1 LRSPKGTFSSRLPP
15 AKEEGITFGKKKGNK
30 REEKVGKRYCLWQY
44 FGFFLF
50 YSPFGGN
57 CFFFLPLFLPEAN
70 ETEANEPEAI
80 PLWGKVVLFLPLVF
94 FFQRKK
100 IKEKVPFGV

>member
-1 LRSPKGTFSSRLPP
+1 LPP

-70 ETEANEPEAI
+70 ETEANEPEEENKRKS
-80 PLWGKVVLFLPLVF
+80 PLRGVKLQKLFYKLFL
-94 FFQRKK
+94 
-100 IKEKVPFGV
+100 

>member
-1 LRSPKGTFSSRLPP
+1 LFLPLEEKNGKKEKNSPPGTFSSLFFCFPS
-15 AKEEGITFGKKKGNK
+15 GKK
-30 REEKVGKRYCLWQY
+30 VSS

-50 YSPFGGN
+50 YSPKGGN

-80 PLWGKVVLFLPLVF
+80 PLWGKVALFLPLE
-94 FFQRKK
+94 
-100 IKEKVPFGV
+100 EKVPFGV